1 MTQGSTVAVV
11 DRRDVM
17 TVPNLITLVRLA
29 CLPWFVVLV
38 SGGHVF
44 AAGWL
49 LGVLGSTDWV
59 DGWVARRFNQVSE
72 FGKIIDPV
80 ADRAVFLVGIL
91 SAIRW
96 GSFPAWFGALIVLR
110 EAAIAVLM
118 VGATLRGMDRFPVT
132 RLGKAATMALLAAVP
147 WLMVGSVGGAWT
159 FVRVAGWAV
168 GLPGLV
174 ASYVSFFAYIPT
186 VRANMSKGARP

>member
-1 MTQGSTVAVV
+1 MK
-11 DRRDVM
+11 RRDIL
-17 TVPNLITLVRLA
+17 TLPNLITLVRLG
-29 CLPWFVVLV
+29 CLPWYVSLV
-38 SGGHVF
+38 SDGRVF

-59 DGWVARRFNQVSE
+59 DGWIARRFDQVSE

-91 SAIRW
+91 SAIKW
-96 GSFPAWFGALIVLR
+96 AGFPVWFGSLIVLR
-110 EAAIAVLM
+110 EAAIALLM
-118 VGATLRGMDRFPVT
+118 VGATLMGMERFPVT
-132 RLGKAATMALLAAVP
+132 RIGKGATMALLASVP

-159 FVRVAGWAV
+159 IVRLAGWGV

-174 ASYVSFFAYIPT
+174 ASYVSFFAYIPM
-186 VRANMSKGARP
+186 VRANMSKGTRP